1 MAFDKVI
8 DSALLDAGMTAT
20 ANAIREK
27 TGGTTSIKWDA
38 ANGFKAAVEEIDER
52 GVVLPELGD
61 TAAQPTDMAY
71 GKVLYDDEG
80 NPVTGT
86 LHEAKTFQDKFFG
99 HSDFSFGGIPGGTTF
114 SVAGVTKGTGII
126 RPGAGVGVRNA
137 PTDFFGDAMPE
148 HVDKGVKFT
157 SKAGLLVE
165 GTREET
171 GVTLPELG
179 ETAAQPSDIAY
190 GKVLYDDDGNPVS
203 GTLAEITSGA
213 ALSASDNATVA
224 GSASTG
230 IRIKAQRS
238 DGSDY
243 ILRSGAYLMAA
254 APANQFGDAAAADV
268 AKGKT
273 FTSAE
278 GLLVEGTHECET
290 GLQLA
295 PLANPASAADIVS
308 GKALYDSDGNVIP
321 GSLYEVL
328 EGKTIAATEFV
339 RLLEDGNGDIN
350 TWATQ
355 NTGDAVVRN
364 NAIFRTVAPA
374 SAFGDAT
381 PDQVVKG
388 ATFTSAAGLLVE
400 GTHECEG
407 GVTLPELTNPATAS
421 DLALDKQLIDGSGNI
436 LTGTLPESGVD
447 TNVMATGAAFWGN
460 SLENTQFSLSGVY
473 SKGNIG
479 SDTFRGFICRPGTN
493 FVLRNIPTSLFGDA
507 TADQVAKGATFT
519 SAAGLLVEGTHEC
532 EKGVQMRVEGDTLY
546 ITGDVSVENETL
558 IL

>member
-1 MAFDKVI
+1 MSYNTELQANNADLQKILDKVNALPEA
-8 DSALLDAGMTAT
+8 DSS
-20 ANAIREK
+20 E
-27 TGGTTSIKWDA
+27 
-38 ANGFKAAVEEIDER
+38 
-52 GVVLPELGD
+52 GVVLPDLVNP
-61 TAAQPTDMAY
+61 ASPQDMAA
-71 GKVLYDDEG
+71 GK
-80 NPVTGT
+80 T
-86 LHEAKTFQDKFFG
+86 
-99 HSDFSFGGIPGGTTF
+99 
-114 SVAGVTKGTGII
+114 
-126 RPGAGVGVRNA
+126 
-137 PTDFFGDAMPE
+137 
-148 HVDKGVKFT
+148 
-157 SKAGLLVE
+157 
-165 GTREET
+165 
-171 GVTLPELG
+171 
-179 ETAAQPSDIAY
+179 
-190 GKVLYDDDGNPVS
+190 LYDDDGNPVS

-278 GLLVEGTHECET
+278 GLLVEGTHECDP

-295 PLANPASAADIVS
+295 PLANPAGAADIVS

-339 RLLEDGNGDIN
+339 RVYEHSSGDIH

-355 NTGDAVVRN
+355 NVGDAVVRKN
-364 NAIFRTVAPA
+364 SIFRTVAPA

-421 DLALDKQLIDGSGNI
+421 DLALDKQLIDGSGNVV
-436 LTGTLPESGVD
+436 TGTLGESEVGV
-447 TNVMATGAAFWGN
+447 NAWAADDI
-460 SLENTQFSLSGVY
+460 TLSGTP
-473 SKGNIG
+473 GNTTFHIG
-479 SDTFRGFICRPGTN
+479 GMYGKKYIDDDSFHGFICRPGTN
-493 FVLRNIPTSLFGDA
+493 FYIRNVPTSLFGDA

-532 EKGVQMRVEGDTLY
+532 ETGVQMRVEGDTLY
-546 ITGDVSVENETL
+546 ITGDVAVENETL

>member
-1 MAFDKVI
+1 MSYNTELQANNADLQKILDKVNALPEA
-8 DSALLDAGMTAT
+8 DSSG
-20 ANAIREK
+20 
-27 TGGTTSIKWDA
+27 
-38 ANGFKAAVEEIDER
+38 
-52 GVVLPELGD
+52 GVVLPDLVNP
-61 TAAQPTDMAY
+61 ASPQDMAA
-71 GKVLYDDEG
+71 GK
-80 NPVTGT
+80 T
-86 LHEAKTFQDKFFG
+86 
-99 HSDFSFGGIPGGTTF
+99 
-114 SVAGVTKGTGII
+114 
-126 RPGAGVGVRNA
+126 
-137 PTDFFGDAMPE
+137 
-148 HVDKGVKFT
+148 
-157 SKAGLLVE
+157 
-165 GTREET
+165 
-171 GVTLPELG
+171 
-179 ETAAQPSDIAY
+179 
-190 GKVLYDDDGNPVS
+190 LYDDDGNPVS

-254 APANQFGDAAAADV
+254 APADQFGDAAAADV

-278 GLLVEGTHECET
+278 GLLVEGTHECDP

-295 PLANPASAADIVS
+295 PLANPAGAADIVS

-339 RLLEDGNGDIN
+339 RVYEHSNGDIH

-364 NAIFRTVAPA
+364 NAVFRTVAPA

-400 GTHECEG
+400 GTHECE
-407 GVTLPELTNPATAS
+407 T
-421 DLALDKQLIDGSGNI
+421 
-436 LTGTLPESGVD
+436 
-447 TNVMATGAAFWGN
+447 
-460 SLENTQFSLSGVY
+460 
-473 SKGNIG
+473 
-479 SDTFRGFICRPGTN
+479 
-493 FVLRNIPTSLFGDA
+493 
-507 TADQVAKGATFT
+507 
-519 SAAGLLVEGTHEC
+519 
-532 EKGVQMRVEGDTLY
+532 GVQMRVEGDTLY
-546 ITGDVSVENETL
+546 ITGDVTVENETL